1 MLERGKMERGVF
13 EIIDTESLMPQE
25 HLLRGIDAAVDFDKI
40 YDMVEPMYC
49 QDTGRP
55 GVDPVVL
62 FKLVLLQHLYGLSS
76 LRRTVEEARAN
87 LYFRWFLGYRIQEEI
102 PHPTTISHNFRHRYT
117 AETVN
122 AIFNWILSR
131 IAEAGYLSPGAVYV
145 DGTRIKGG
153 ADLSQRIREEIPAAA
168 QRYAQ
173 ELMEEVNPDQAA
185 PEDTPIEEPS
195 PVQPYAAQ
203 TEQEL
208 AAAKAR
214 IEELTQALAEKD
226 RQGEAA
232 KARIE
237 GLSQTLAE
245 KDNQLGEAA
254 SQIGELTQALDR
266 AVRAMGE
273 SLQSILLLQGR
284 RGYRLYRL
292 LTPGPDPL
300 ADAADLLEAQLPAR
314 EDAEYRQTQ

>member
-25 HLLRGIDAAVDFDKI
+25 HLLRKIDAAVDFDKI

-55 GVDPVVL
+55 SVDPVVL
-62 FKLVLLQHLYGLSS
+62 FKLVLLQHLYSLSS

-214 IEELTQALAEKD
+214 IE
-226 RQGEAA
+226 
-232 KARIE
+232 

>member
-25 HLLRGIDAAVDFDKI
+25 HLLRKIDAAVDFDKI
-40 YDMVEPMYC
+40 YDMVEPTYC

-55 GVDPVVL
+55 SVDPVVL

-131 IAEAGYLSPGAVYV
+131 IAEAGYLSPGAVYM

-173 ELMEEVNPDQAA
+173 ELMEEVNPDLTA

-195 PVQPYAAQ
+195 PVQPDAAQ
-203 TEQEL
+203 TEREL
-208 AAAKAR
+208 AAAKDR
-214 IEELTQALAEKD
+214 IEELTQTLAEKD

-232 KARIE
+232 KA
-237 GLSQTLAE
+237 
-245 KDNQLGEAA
+245 
-254 SQIGELTQALDR
+254 QIAELTQALTQQE
-266 AVRAMGE
+266 ALAAQTASAMDGA
-273 SLQSILLLQGR
+273 LQAIRLLQGR
-284 RGYRLYRL
+284 RGYRLYRF

-300 ADAADLLEAQLPAR
+300 EDAAERLKARLPAP
-314 EDAEYRQTQ
+314 EDSN

>member
-25 HLLRGIDAAVDFDKI
+25 HLLRKIDAAVDFDKI

-185 PEDTPIEEPS
+185 PEDTPIEAPS
-195 PVQPYAAQ
+195 PVQPDAAQ
-203 TEQEL
+203 TEREL
-208 AAAKAR
+208 AAAKDR
-214 IEELTQALAEKD
+214 IEELTQSLAEKD

-232 KARIE
+232 KAQIAE
-237 GLSQTLAE
+237 LTQALTE
-245 KDNQLGEAA
+245 KDRQFGEAA
-254 SQIGELTQALDR
+254 SQTEELAQALDR
-266 AVRAMGE
+266 AVRAMDE
-273 SLQSILLLQGR
+273 SLQSIHLLQSR

-300 ADAADLLEAQLPAR
+300 EDAAERLKARLPAP
-314 EDAEYRQTQ
+314 EDSN

>member
-87 LYFRWFLGYRIQEEI
+87 LYFRWFLGYRIQEDI
-102 PHPTTISHNFRHRYT
+102 PHPTTVSHNFRHRYT

-122 AIFNWILSR
+122 KIFNWILNQ
-131 IAEAGYLSPGAVYV
+131 IAEAGFLSAGAVYV
-145 DGTRIKGG
+145 DGTRIKGN

-173 ELMEEVNPDQAA
+173 ELMEEVNPDQAS
-185 PEDTPIEEPS
+185 PEGTPTQEPS
-195 PVQPYAAQ
+195 PAQPDFS
-203 TEQEL
+203 EMEREL
-208 AAAKAR
+208 EAAKEQLA
-214 IEELTQALAEKD
+214 ELTLALAEKD
-226 RQGEAA
+226 RQ
-232 KARIE
+232 
-237 GLSQTLAE
+237 
-245 KDNQLGEAA
+245 LGEAA
-254 SQIGELTQALDR
+254 ARIEVLSQALDQT
-266 AVRAMGE
+266 VSAMGE
-273 SLQSILLLQGR
+273 SLQSIRLLQSR
-284 RGYRLYRL
+284 RSYRLYRL
-292 LTPGPDPL
+292 LTSGPDPL
-300 ADAADLLEAQLPAR
+300 ADAADCLEARLPPP
-314 EDAEYRQTQ
+314 EDGN